1 MSIKYVHGTFNFCTK
16 LTYCMSLILYSTAS
30 VPKVQVL
37 RYMTCRHLHH
47 TSHFFQKTFLKLK
60 LRSTQLDQQQSF
72 VVHKTCSTE
81 TLQYISLLLRI
92 KQCCAFPMSLVQLV
106 PPHILQSILFS
117 DWHNHCPLVDPNRLR
132 FLYIHQMHFGTQSSS
147 KRWKFCPRMG
157 IPWQCHLS
165 LVHWFATQFAIELSR
180 MLACM

>member
-1 MSIKYVHGTFNFCTK
+1 MYVSNFVQYSERSKGTG
-16 LTYCMSLILYSTAS
+16 TA
-30 VPKVQVL
+30 VHDMPAPAP
-37 RYMTCRHLHH
+37 HF
-47 TSHFFQKTFLKLK
+47 HFFQHTFLKLK

-92 KQCCAFPMSLVQLV
+92 KQCCAFPMSVVQLV